1 MSVRGSVW
9 LCRVMYAHVCSELLY
24 TSVYGCEKLRT
35 ALTPVVPKVNSAIHG
50 INRYPMDNAIG
61 FHDIIRWIVSYQ
73 AQVVQ
78 RGPDSAIRWIKQYPM
93 DKAIGFPTTYLL
105 DSALSRG
112 WHYPAFAQLGPSG

>member
-105 DSALSRG
+105 DSDLSRG
-112 WHYPAFAQLGPSG
+112 